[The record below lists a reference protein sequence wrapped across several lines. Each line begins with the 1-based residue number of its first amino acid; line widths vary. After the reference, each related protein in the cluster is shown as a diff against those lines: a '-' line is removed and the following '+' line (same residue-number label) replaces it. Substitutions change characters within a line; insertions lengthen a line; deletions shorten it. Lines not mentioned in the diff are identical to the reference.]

1 MSDVLREIHEAVME
15 GNSATVHAKIEEAV
29 AAGVPARAMIDAM
42 SQAMAEVGGLFESG
56 EYFVPEMLIAARAM
70 QGGMQQLKPLLV
82 ETDVKAAGTV
92 VAGTVKGDLH
102 EIGKNL
108 VCMMLECAGFRVLD
122 LGMDVT
128 PEKFVE
134 TVRESHPDV
143 MAMSALLTT
152 TVPNMG
158 KTIEAL
164 REAGLRDQVKV
175 LVGGA
180 PLTEAY
186 ARALG
191 ADGYAKDASQA
202 VKAAKSFLVKA

>member
-1 MSDVLREIHEAVME
+1 MNDVLHEIHDAVME

-29 AAGVPARAMIDAM
+29 AAGVPAHATIEAM
-42 SQAMAEVGGLFESG
+42 SQAMAEVGGLFETG

-70 QGGMQQLKPLLV
+70 QAGMQQLKPLLV
-82 ETDVKAAGTV
+82 EADVKTAGVV

-108 VCMMLECAGFRVLD
+108 VCMMLECAGFRVID
-122 LGMDVT
+122 LGMDVA

-134 TVRESHPDV
+134 AVRENHPDV

-152 TVPNMG
+152 TMPNMG
-158 KTIEAL
+158 KTVEAL
-164 REAGLRDQVKV
+164 REAGLREQVKV

-180 PLTEAY
+180 PLTDAY
-186 ARALG
+186 AQALG

-202 VKAAKSFLVKA
+202 VKVAKSFLVKA

>member
-1 MSDVLREIHEAVME
+1 MNDVLREIHEAVME
-15 GNSATVHAKIEEAV
+15 GNSAAVHAKIKEAV
-29 AAGVPARAMIDAM
+29 AAAVPAHVMIDAM
-42 SQAMAEVGGLFESG
+42 SQAMAEVGNLFESG

-82 ETDVKAAGTV
+82 EADVKAAGV
-92 VAGTVKGDLH
+92 VIAGTVKGDLH

-108 VCMMLECAGFRVLD
+108 VCMMLECAGFRVID
-122 LGMDVT
+122 LGMDVA
-128 PEKFVE
+128 PEKFVAA
-134 TVRESHPDV
+134 VRENHPDV

-152 TVPNMG
+152 TMPNMG
-158 KTIEAL
+158 KTVEAL
-164 REAGLRDQVKV
+164 RGAGLRDQVKV

-186 ARALG
+186 AHALG